1 MAEYIVF
8 ARIQPAELDIITTE
22 NNKVINLGLC
32 CQVRDPETGDDLWQA
47 QGGNTV
53 GQRNMLSWASFV
65 ESFYGGGN
73 GDFSISQVAGRSM
86 TMIGVSG
93 EYANGVPQAG
103 SALTHLSDRA
113 RTDQSGTGNT
123 AQVSVSGVS
132 VLNDVTSSI
141 VNDLGLPHDAWDSCS
156 YMNVVNQLQ
165 DVHSVLDATRIV
177 GNTGSTCSLSLE
189 SLVHEIA
196 SSYDGNL
203 GIKAKYT
210 ASALNKLYTGG
221 IRNAILTSLSGTTA
235 NSRKDLAFTILFKSS
250 TPGVKNVEFR
260 IHMLV
265 SNLQGNQ
272 SLEEL
277 CKYSSE
283 SAHFLLDG
291 TQF

>member
-8 ARIQPAELDIITTE
+8 ARIQPSELDIITTE

-32 CQVRDPETGDDLWQA
+32 CQIRDPETGDDLWQA
-47 QGGNTV
+47 QGGNVV
-53 GQRNMLSWASFV
+53 GQRNMLSWTSFV

-93 EYANGVPQAG
+93 EFANGVPQAG
-103 SALTHLSDRA
+103 SALTHLSDRG
-113 RTDQSGTGNT
+113 RTDQSGSGNSS
-123 AQVSVSGVS
+123 QVSISGVS

-165 DVHSVLDATRIV
+165 GVHSVQDATKIV

-221 IRNAILTSLSGTTA
+221 MRNAILTSLSGTTA

-260 IHMLV
+260 IHLLV
-265 SNLQGNQ
+265 SNLSGNQ